1 MGAARVLS
9 GQLPTRGVCH
19 AGAISL
25 LGSLA
30 LPWALPLASRQL
42 SPGPSRQGAQAMPHT
57 RLPISC
63 ALAGTPERLPAQR
76 CVEHLAPLMS
86 QSPQKSCNTG

>member
-9 GQLPTRGVCH
+9 GQLPTRGACR

-42 SPGPSRQGAQAMPHT
+42 SPGPSRQGAQALPHT
-57 RLPISC
+57 RCPSPVPWLEPLSDS
-63 ALAGTPERLPAQR
+63 RAQR
-76 CVEHLAPLMS
+76 THS
-86 QSPQKSCNTG
+86 QLSAAWST